1 MVHDSFSLVN
11 VEDNTTNFYI
21 PNNTLGFL
29 QPHRISREFVRTAVG
44 GPPPIPYYWVV
55 AGMLSQK
62 LVFLCQK
69 IEAVDVAPGFKQVA
83 TDVVVVDNF
92 DERQF
97 VAPSSWVYRAKSI
110 PYSNGNCT
118 WNEGIVVGNEDGEAL
133 TADVGVG
140 GEEAYVYIM
149 GRCIWESQR

>member
-1 MVHDSFSLVN
+1 MGFKSLSFGA
-11 VEDNTTNFYI
+11 T
-21 PNNTLGFL
+21 
-29 QPHRISREFVRTAVG
+29 
-44 GPPPIPYYWVV
+44 PIPYCWVV

-92 DERQF
+92 DEGQF
-97 VAPSSWVYRAKSI
+97 VAPSTWVYRTKSI

-118 WNEGIVVGNEDGEAL
+118 WNEGLVVGNEDGEAL

-149 GRCIWESQR
+149 GRCIWESQSGAALSRILHDDFLRFPYNENSTKFEYLR